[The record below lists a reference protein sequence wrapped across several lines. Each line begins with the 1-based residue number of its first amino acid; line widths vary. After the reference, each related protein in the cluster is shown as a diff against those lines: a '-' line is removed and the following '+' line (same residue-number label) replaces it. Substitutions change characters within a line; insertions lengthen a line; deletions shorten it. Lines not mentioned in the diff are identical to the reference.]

1 MLSEQPITV
10 EQFQV
15 KVKEFAQALINKVSV
30 RFPDA
35 TLRVIQET
43 PRAVLVIVNL
53 KKGDQITQLITQL
66 KLGSDGLVE
75 AQRVYIND

>member
-10 EQFQV
+10 EQFHV
-15 KVKEFAQALINKVSV
+15 KVKEFAQALINKISV

-35 TLRVIQET
+35 TLRVVQES
-43 PRAVLVIVNL
+43 PRTVLVIVNP
-53 KKGDQITQLITQL
+53 KDGDQITQL

-75 AQRVYIND
+75 AQRVYIDA

>member
-15 KVKEFAQALINKVSV
+15 KVKEFAQTLINKVSV
-30 RFPDA
+30 HFPDA

-53 KKGDQITQLITQL
+53 KNGGQVTQL

-75 AQRVYIND
+75 AQRVYIDA

>member
-30 RFPDA
+30 RFPE
-35 TLRVIQET
+35 TSVRVITET
-43 PRAVLVIVNL
+43 PRSVLVIVNPGD
-53 KKGDQITQLITQL
+53 GDQITHL
-66 KLGSDGLVE
+66 KLDFDGLVE
-75 AQRVYIND
+75 AQRVYGVL

>member
-35 TLRVIQET
+35 TLRVIQESSRT
-43 PRAVLVIVNL
+43 FLVIVNP
-53 KKGDQITQLITQL
+53 KDGDQVTQL

-75 AQRVYIND
+75 AQRVYNV

>member
-35 TLRVIQET
+35 TLRVIQES
-43 PRAVLVIVNL
+43 PRAVLVIVNP
-53 KKGDQITQLITQL
+53 KDGDQITQL

-75 AQRVYIND
+75 AQRVYVE

>member
-15 KVKEFAQALINKVSV
+15 KVKEFAQALINKVSI

-35 TLRVIQET
+35 TLRVIQES
-43 PRAVLVIVNL
+43 PRAVLVIVNP
-53 KKGDQITQLITQL
+53 KNGDQITQL

-75 AQRVYIND
+75 AQRVYIDA

>member
-35 TLRVIQET
+35 TLRVIQES
-43 PRAVLVIVNL
+43 PRAVLVIVNP
-53 KKGDQITQLITQL
+53 KDGDQITQL

>member
-10 EQFQV
+10 EQFQQ
-15 KVKEFAQALINKVSV
+15 KVKEFAQALINRVSQ

-35 TLRVIQET
+35 TLRVIQESSRT
-43 PRAVLVIVNL
+43 FLIIVNP
-53 KKGDQITQLITQL
+53 KDGDQITQL

-75 AQRVYIND
+75 AQRVYQ

>member
-35 TLRVIQET
+35 TLRVIQES
-43 PRAVLVIVNL
+43 PRAVLVIVNP
-53 KKGDQITQLITQL
+53 KNGDQITQL

-75 AQRVYIND
+75 AQRVYVE

>member
-43 PRAVLVIVNL
+43 PRAVLVIVNP
-53 KKGDQITQLITQL
+53 KDGDQITQL

-75 AQRVYIND
+75 AQRVYVE

>member
-35 TLRVIQET
+35 TLRVIQES
-43 PRAVLVIVNL
+43 PRAVLVIVNP
-53 KKGDQITQLITQL
+53 KNGSQITQL

-75 AQRVYIND
+75 AQRVYIDA

>member
-35 TLRVIQET
+35 TLRVIQES
-43 PRAVLVIVNL
+43 PRAVLVIVNP
-53 KKGDQITQLITQL
+53 KNVSQITQL

-75 AQRVYIND
+75 AQRVFVE

>member
-53 KKGDQITQLITQL
+53 KNGGQVTQL

-75 AQRVYIND
+75 AQRVYIDA

>member
-35 TLRVIQET
+35 TLRVIQES
-43 PRAVLVIVNL
+43 PRAVLVIVNP
-53 KKGDQITQLITQL
+53 KNGDQITQL

-75 AQRVYIND
+75 AQRVYIDA

>member
-35 TLRVIQET
+35 TLRVIQES
-43 PRAVLVIVNL
+43 PRAVLVIVNP
-53 KKGDQITQLITQL
+53 KNGGQITQL

-75 AQRVYIND
+75 AQRVFIE

>member
-30 RFPDA
+30 RFPGA

-53 KKGDQITQLITQL
+53 KNGGQVTQL

-75 AQRVYIND
+75 AQRVYIDA

>member
-35 TLRVIQET
+35 TLRVIQES
-43 PRAVLVIVNL
+43 PRAVLVIVNP
-53 KKGDQITQLITQL
+53 KDGDQITQL

-75 AQRVYIND
+75 AQRVYIDA